1 MRNTSDD
8 IENSAEAQGAVLS
21 QAGLEPGR
29 RVEGPAPSE
38 IEGFQTGRV
47 LSISFAHATNDVYTS
62 FLAPLLPA
70 FIAKL
75 ALSKTE
81 AGLLELFKS
90 SPSLLQPFIGHLAD
104 RVSLRYF
111 VILAPAVTATMMS
124 LLGVAPRYVVL
135 ALLVAVA
142 GLSSASL
149 HAVAPAMAGRL
160 SGRKLGRGMGLWMVG
175 GSLGWAVGPLVVVSA
190 VRFLTLEGTP
200 WLMVGGWGAS
210 LLLFL
215 RLRDV
220 PGRPPTP
227 SQEISFI
234 QGLQV
239 MRPLLGPLVGIIL
252 ARALLVAAALFFLPT
267 FLTEEGANLWSAG
280 VTLSLVQ
287 IAGMAGS
294 LLAGSLSDRIGRR
307 LVVFMF
313 TLMAPLL
320 MFVFLGA
327 SGWAQI
333 PVLLGV
339 GAGLSVQAVLMA
351 LVQESCPDNRAL
363 ANGVYLS
370 ISFMSESGAAV
381 VLGALGDLFGL
392 RLAFA
397 VAAVASLLGLPFV
410 RLLPAKK

>member
-1 MRNTSDD
+1 MPTVSDD
-8 IENSAEAQGAVLS
+8 NKDGTEAK
-21 QAGLEPGR
+21 
-29 RVEGPAPSE
+29 GPALSE

-90 SPSLLQPFIGHLAD
+90 SPSLFQPFIGHLAD

-135 ALLVAVA
+135 ALLVMAA

-160 SGRKLGRGMGLWMVG
+160 SGRKLGRGMGFWMVG
-175 GSLGWAVGPLVVVSA
+175 GTLGWALGPILVVSA

-227 SQEISFI
+227 SQETSFR